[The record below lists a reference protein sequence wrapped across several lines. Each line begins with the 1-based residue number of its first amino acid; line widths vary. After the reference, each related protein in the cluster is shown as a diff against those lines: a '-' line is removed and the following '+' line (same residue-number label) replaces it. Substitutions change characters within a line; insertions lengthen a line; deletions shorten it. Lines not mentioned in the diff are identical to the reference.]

1 MNSDVAH
8 GVGNRAKVY
17 EMIRYE
23 IAATTVTTA
32 PPERVLAVLDD
43 FNNWPRWMPSLERV
57 RIELPPNERPRTG
70 YRFKLHGMFVHAEME
85 VIDYTP
91 LSRATRFRISFPP
104 FQGIN
109 RCRLVPLED
118 GRYRIERLDQLELPD
133 LVAHLIDA
141 TQRKRFEK
149 LALEFLQA
157 LRREVEQ
164 TPHATVTS
172 TPPTG
177 RSD

>member
-1 MNSDVAH
+1 
-8 GVGNRAKVY
+8 
-17 EMIRYE
+17 MIRYE

-32 PPERVLAVLDD
+32 PPERVLSVLDD
-43 FNNWPRWMPSLERV
+43 FSNWPRWMPSLERV
-57 RIELPPNERPRTG
+57 RIELPPDDRPRQG
-70 YRFKLHGMFVHAEME
+70 YRFKLHGMLVHAEME

-104 FQGIN
+104 FQGVN
-109 RCRLVPLED
+109 RCRLVPLGD

-149 LALEFLQA
+149 LALEFLHA
-157 LRREVEQ
+157 LRRVVEQ
-164 TPHATVTS
+164 TPNGTVS
-172 TPPTG
+172 PPSPTG
-177 RSD
+177 

>member
-1 MNSDVAH
+1 
-8 GVGNRAKVY
+8 
-17 EMIRYE
+17 MIRYE

-32 PPERVLAVLDD
+32 PPERVLSVLDD
-43 FNNWPRWMPSLERV
+43 FSNWPRWMPSLERV
-57 RIELPPNERPRTG
+57 RIELPPDDRPRQG
-70 YRFKLHGMFVHAEME
+70 YRFKLHGMLVHAEME

-104 FQGIN
+104 FQGVN
-109 RCRLVPLED
+109 RCRLVPLGD

-149 LALEFLQA
+149 LALEFLHA
-157 LRREVEQ
+157 LRRVVEQ
-164 TPHATVTS
+164 TPNGTVSPPSPTS
-172 TPPTG
+172 
-177 RSD
+177 

>member
-1 MNSDVAH
+1 
-8 GVGNRAKVY
+8 
-17 EMIRYE
+17 MIRYE

-43 FNNWPRWMPSLERV
+43 FSNWPRWMPSLERV
-57 RIELPPNERPRTG
+57 RIELPPNDRPRPG
-70 YRFKLHGMFVHAEME
+70 YRFKLHGRFVHAEME

-109 RCRLVPLED
+109 RCQLVPLED

-133 LVAHLIDA
+133 LVAHFIDA
-141 TQRKRFEK
+141 TQRQRFEK
-149 LALEFLQA
+149 LALEFLHA
-157 LRREVEQ
+157 LRRVVEQ
-164 TPHATVTS
+164 TPNGAIS
-172 TPPTG
+172 PPAPI
-177 RSD
+177 S

>member
-1 MNSDVAH
+1 
-8 GVGNRAKVY
+8 
-17 EMIRYE
+17 MIRYE

-43 FNNWPRWMPSLERV
+43 FGNWPRWMPSLERV
-57 RIELPPNERPRTG
+57 RIELPPNEHPRQG
-70 YRFKLHGMFVHAEME
+70 YRFKLHGLLVHADME

-104 FQGIN
+104 FQGVN
-109 RCRLVPLED
+109 RCRLIPLED

-133 LVAHLIDA
+133 LVAHLIDS

-149 LALEFLQA
+149 LAMEFLQA

-164 TPHATVTS
+164 SPHATVVSAAT
-172 TPPTG
+172 TG

>member
-1 MNSDVAH
+1 
-8 GVGNRAKVY
+8 
-17 EMIRYE
+17 MIRYE

-43 FNNWPRWMPSLERV
+43 FRNWPRWMPSLERV
-57 RIELPPNERPRTG
+57 RIELPVDDHPRHG
-70 YRFKLHGMFVHAEME
+70 YRFKLHGMLVQAEME

-149 LALEFLQA
+149 LALEFLHA
-157 LRREVEQ
+157 LRRVVEQ
-164 TPHATVTS
+164 TPNGTVT
-172 TPPTG
+172 PP
-177 RSD
+177 SPPS

>member
-1 MNSDVAH
+1 
-8 GVGNRAKVY
+8 
-17 EMIRYE
+17 MIRYE

-32 PPERVLAVLDD
+32 PPERVFAVLDD
-43 FNNWPRWMPSLERV
+43 FSNWPRWMPSLERV
-57 RIELPPNERPRTG
+57 RIELPPNDHPRQG

-109 RCRLVPLED
+109 RCRLIPLDD

-133 LVAHLIDA
+133 LVAHVIDA
-141 TQRKRFEK
+141 TQRKRFEQ
-149 LALEFLQA
+149 LALEFLHA
-157 LRREVEQ
+157 LRRVVEQ
-164 TPHATVTS
+164 TPNGTITS
-172 TPPTG
+172 SSPTG
-177 RSD
+177 QSD